1 MVTMGVLNVTRGDK
15 ELYFEDTTKAERDK
29 LAEEMITL
37 QKKGFALFLI
47 QGEESRQIKGYDA
60 ETHQWIL
67 LSEPKAPP
75 KKGKRERVSAK
86 DTNATAVGA
95 QAGG

>member
-1 MVTMGVLNVTRGDK
+1 MVTMEVLNVTRGDK
-15 ELYFEDTTKAERDK
+15 EIHFDDATKAERDK
-29 LAEEMITL
+29 LAEEMLGL

-60 ETHQWIL
+60 EAHQWLL
-67 LSEPKAPP
+67 LSEPKTPP
-75 KKGKRERVSAK
+75 KKAGRERVSAK
-86 DTNATAVGA
+86 DTRATAVGA